1 MKYFAAMLL
10 TVQVILT
17 IFTFVALFGGNVS
30 PIGHSAR
37 AMLVYVLPLLILAN
51 TVMIVYWL
59 IRRKWFFML
68 IPIVSPFD

>member
-30 PIGHSAR
+30 PIGHSA
-37 AMLVYVLPLLILAN
+37 
-51 TVMIVYWL
+51 
-59 IRRKWFFML
+59 
-68 IPIVSPFD
+68 